1 LKGLA
6 EDVQFENQQ
15 GPEPA
20 QADTVQHMS
29 KPLTMRQNVLL
40 TIKVFVIA
48 GLVLAAI
55 AGLDWVTR

>member
-1 LKGLA
+1 
-6 EDVQFENQQ
+6 VQLENQQ

-29 KPLTMRQNVLL
+29 RPLTMRQNVLL

-55 AGLDWVTR
+55 AGLDWLTR